1 MIDRIRNTS
10 VFCYAL
16 ISEINLTISINCYVF
31 QQSVTFDSSVDIGFT
46 FLIQVDNFS
55 IATTFVVEYTFVIPS
70 VFVVTDQLTFRVS
83 RQSSLTCTRQ
93 TEEDSRTSSFHIC
106 ISRAVHG
113 SDTTKRVHVVH
124 DREHTFLHF
133 TTVPSVQD
141 NLFFSLQVE
150 NSSCFRVQA
159 QFFIVINFC
168 FRCIETYKIRFS
180 VSFQFFSSRADE
192 HVSYEMSLPSHFHDE
207 TYFHTSCSISTAECI
222 NNEQTLAAQLFYS
235 FRLQV
240 SPSFFSTRFVIVF
253 IFVRSPPY

>member
-1 MIDRIRNTS
+1 MHR
-10 VFCYAL
+10 
-16 ISEINLTISINCYVF
+16 
-31 QQSVTFDSSVDIGFT
+31 
-46 FLIQVDNFS
+46 
-55 IATTFVVEYTFVIPS
+55 
-70 VFVVTDQLTFRVS
+70 
-83 RQSSLTCTRQ
+83 
-93 TEEDSRTSSFHIC
+93 
-106 ISRAVHG
+106 

-159 QFFIVINFC
+159 QFFIVVNFC
-168 FRCIETYKIRFS
+168 LRCIETYKIRFS

-192 HVSYEMSLPSHFHDE
+192 HVSYEVSPPSYFHDE

-222 NNEQTLAAQLFYS
+222 NNEQTLAAQLFYC